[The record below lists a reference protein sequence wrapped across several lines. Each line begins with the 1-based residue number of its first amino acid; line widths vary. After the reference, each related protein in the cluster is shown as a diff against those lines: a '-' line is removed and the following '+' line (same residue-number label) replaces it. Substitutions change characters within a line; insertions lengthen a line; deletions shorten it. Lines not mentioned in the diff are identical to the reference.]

1 MKAYKV
7 FNSDWTCRGFQ
18 YEVGKTYT
26 HEGKVELCSAGFQ
39 ACKKVSDCFSD
50 YSFNPANKVAEV
62 ELSGVVLGEDQA
74 KQCSSVIT
82 IMREVSWEEMLTLAN
97 TEVGNS
103 GTRNSGSGNSGTRN
117 SGSGNS
123 GSRNSGSGNSG
134 SWNSG
139 DGNSGDGNSG
149 DWNSGTRNS
158 GDWNSGSGNSGSRNS
173 GSCNSGDGNSGTR
186 NSGDRNSGSGNS
198 GSRNSGS
205 WNSGDGNSG
214 MFNTTDPFVRLFN
227 KDTNL
232 TRGSLNIPSFLYF
245 KLTQWVSHDT
255 ATEEEKAEHKQDI
268 ETCGGFLKTLAY
280 KDAFKRAWV
289 NAGNEERQQVQ
300 NLPNFDADIFFEI
313 SGIRV

>member
-173 GSCNSGDGNSGTR
+173 GS
-186 NSGDRNSGSGNS
+186 
-198 GSRNSGS
+198 